1 MKQHSIPEMDREDN
15 TKFLCKKYILKFCQV
30 TRKLHEVFY
39 LKLVKV
45 LSSLKCSKQLDR
57 EEGKDVTAIG
67 KHLG

>member
-1 MKQHSIPEMDREDN
+1 MDREDN
-15 TKFLCKKYILKFCQV
+15 TKVLCKKYILKFCQV
-30 TRKLHEVFY
+30 THKLHEVFY

>member
-1 MKQHSIPEMDREDN
+1 MDREDN
-15 TKFLCKKYILKFCQV
+15 TKFLCKKYILKFFQV
-30 TRKLHEVFY
+30 THKLHEVFY